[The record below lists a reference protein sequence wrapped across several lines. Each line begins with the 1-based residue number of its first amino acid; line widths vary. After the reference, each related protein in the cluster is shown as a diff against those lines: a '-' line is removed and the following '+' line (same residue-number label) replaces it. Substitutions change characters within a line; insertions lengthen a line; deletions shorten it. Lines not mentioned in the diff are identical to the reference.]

1 MQEHR
6 EVQKAVAAGDAEG
19 AARGLR
25 RHISIQ
31 GENLKDLMANFA
43 RYHQRATSPKR

>member
-6 EVQKAVAAGDAEG
+6 EVQDAVTKGDAER
-19 AARGLR
+19 AAVVLRG
-25 RHISIQ
+25 HIAIQ

-43 RYHQRATSPKR
+43 KQETRTTPRD